1 MFLNISCY
9 IGAGQTSGESIK
21 FPTILTDLNIKTTS
35 FGRYLSRFFHQHS
48 SILWHFSL
56 WESCGSRIFK
66 ANKDHHRKMQLRI
79 FFTQNFSESV
89 TKYDRIYSARF
100 NRKAFL
106 VKAKTWHMGPKGS
119 ETPTTWIKCKFWKH
133 IFPLL

>member
-21 FPTILTDLNIKTTS
+21 FPTILTDLKIKS

-79 FFTQNFSESV
+79 FFPQNFSESV
-89 TKYDRIYSARF
+89 TKSDRIYSGRF
-100 NRKAFL
+100 NRKAFI
-106 VKAKTWHMGPKGS
+106 VKAKT
-119 ETPTTWIKCKFWKH
+119 CKFWKH
-133 IFPLL
+133 IFPAFMMHMSEYNLTIP